1 MQPDLEQPATLSR
14 LLRALPEDAA
24 RPYGWSEFQR
34 RARQRALKRRSMAGG
49 QALAALAVIAVG
61 VVAVSMR
68 FSGPAREPPLPQA
81 RPVALGAADSAAAGP
96 AGQLQAFA
104 AQTAALERWLA
115 SLPHEPA
122 VVHLGTRA
130 AVTGLE
136 DRIAEVDDLLT
147 VERIEPAQPARL
159 LALQQERMRLVGT
172 LAQVRYAERLADE
185 SR

>member
-34 RARQRALKRRSMAGG
+34 RARQRALTRRSMAGG

-61 VVAVSMR
+61 VVALSMR
-68 FSGPAREPPLPQA
+68 FSGPAREPPLPQV
-81 RPVALGAADSAAAGP
+81 RPVAFGP
-96 AGQLQAFA
+96 AEQFQAFA
-104 AQTAALERWLA
+104 AHTAVLERWLA

-122 VVHLGTRA
+122 VVHVGTRA

-147 VERIEPAQPARL
+147 AERIEPAQPARL

-172 LAQVRYAERLADE
+172 LAQVRYAERLVDE